1 MKIFRAL
8 QAMEQ
13 LSNLNGLNELHYNDG
28 GTIRQI
34 EKAFNIVEV
43 LQKM

>member
-13 LSNLNGLNELHYNDG
+13 LSNLNGLNELDYSDG